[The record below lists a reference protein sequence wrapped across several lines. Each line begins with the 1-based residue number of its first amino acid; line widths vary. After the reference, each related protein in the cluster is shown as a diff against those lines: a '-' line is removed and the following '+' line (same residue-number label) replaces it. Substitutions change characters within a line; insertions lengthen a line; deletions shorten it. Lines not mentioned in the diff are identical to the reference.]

1 MEALALA
8 RVEEELVAS
17 ALFHLLL
24 NVYAEKVAGTQA
36 CRELPLLIVIK
47 DVLCA
52 LLRPHAKEELLILR
66 SVFTIDIAIRVL
78 VFRVTVLLNIP
89 DLIFSNQALCGA
101 CTVRCGLLPRLLVNI
116 FSFAFEGL
124 VEIIQITREAE
135 CLLKLLLCLFKLFA
149 LVEEFAESFALLNAL
164 DTS

>member
-1 MEALALA
+1 MEALAFA

-24 NVYAEKVAGTQA
+24 NVYAEKVAGTEA
-36 CRELPLLIVIK
+36 CRELPLLIVIEH
-47 DVLCA
+47 VLCA
-52 LLRPHAKEELLILR
+52 LLRPHAKEELLILG
-66 SVFTIDIAIRVL
+66 SVFTIDITIRVL
-78 VFRVTVLLNIP
+78 VFRVTILLNIP

-101 CTVRCGLLPRLLVNI
+101 CAVRCGLFARLLVNI

-124 VEIIQITREAE
+124 VELIQITREAE